1 MFRKNKKNEA
11 SSFAQWKAK
20 KTSEK
25 KSKELGRRLRELIY
39 YRSGD
44 NAATG
49 EALEIINL
57 HGDDPLVMNSNR
69 LMCWTPIFLSVI
81 EKHHD
86 LTRALMHAPALNV
99 NVQDYR
105 GSTILI
111 YTMMECYPNHELI
124 KYLLTHPDLN
134 LNLKTKQFHES
145 FFIRSGPEVPMYRGA
160 SALFCA
166 TSKEEFFQYIPVI
179 LDRLGTAEDDAVNC
193 LTTGYSSGYSYL
205 ETRSP
210 LTNLVKAIGE
220 CKPEQ
225 RALLLSCIE
234 RIANA
239 KHDTHKKSSF
249 ASLDEALMIAARNGD
264 RQVAEIL
271 LAAGANKEA
280 NHVRAYDVARFAGH
294 KELGEYIR
302 LYSPSLEQQ
311 FETSNLVCRK

>member
-1 MFRKNKKNEA
+1 MFRKNEEP
-11 SSFAQWKAK
+11 SSFTQWKAK
-20 KTSEK
+20 KAAEK

-39 YRSGD
+39 HRSGD
-44 NAATG
+44 KIATG
-49 EALEIINL
+49 EAVEIIKL

-69 LMCWTPIFLSVI
+69 FMCWTPIFLSELNHNREVT
-81 EKHHD
+81 D
-86 LTRALMHAPALNV
+86 ALMHAPAVNV
-99 NVQDYR
+99 NARDFR
-105 GSTILI
+105 GSSILI
-111 YTMMECYPNHELI
+111 FAMTECNPPNHALI
-124 KYLLTHPDLN
+124 KYLLAHPDLN
-134 LNLKTKQFHES
+134 LNIKTNKFHES
-145 FFIRSGPEVPMYRGA
+145 FLMRSGAEVHEFRGA

-166 TSKEEFFQYIPVI
+166 TAREDFYQYIPVI
-179 LDRLGTAEDDAVNC
+179 LDRLGHAEDDAVNC
-193 LTTGYSSGYSYL
+193 RTTGYSSGYSYL

-234 RIANA
+234 RIASA

-249 ASLDEALMIAARNGD
+249 SSLDEALMIAAKNGD

-302 LYSPSLEQQ
+302 LYSPSIEQQ